1 MQNNNNLRPN
11 SVKSNSKQT
20 SDWHFSRQV
29 HTEAFKSYVALS
41 KRKKYI
47 NLTIL
52 IIIINKFLYEPGGLK
67 LEDPFSSAHKLE
79 KNIKDFYGDKII
91 IHNGK
96 IKNGNIFFSSS

>member
-1 MQNNNNLRPN
+1 MLTKIRNVDFVSKEVKYHGLSSCRYQKRAENVQNNNNLRPN

-52 IIIINKFLYEPGGLK
+52 ITIINKFCM
-67 LEDPFSSAHKLE
+67 
-79 KNIKDFYGDKII
+79 N
-91 IHNGK
+91 
-96 IKNGNIFFSSS
+96 